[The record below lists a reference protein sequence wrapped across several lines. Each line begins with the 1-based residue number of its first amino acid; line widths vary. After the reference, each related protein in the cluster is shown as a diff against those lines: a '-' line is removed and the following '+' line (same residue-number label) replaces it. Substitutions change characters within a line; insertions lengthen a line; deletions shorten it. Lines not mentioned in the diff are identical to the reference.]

1 MANIANLS
9 LRNVNEDDVYI
20 DVTQA
25 DSYESS
31 IANTYQEIIVNLGQ
45 ISSQFKKLITSN
57 DTSGDIKTSLTNLN
71 NRITKCTQGIQ
82 SSKDVLKKN
91 LSATIIEYAKDIKA
105 LEQEMEA
112 GENDLNSSINSVD

>member
-1 MANIANLS
+1 MASIANLS
-9 LRNVNEDDVYI
+9 LRNVDEDDVYI

-45 ISSQFKKLITSN
+45 ISSQFKKLINSN
-57 DTSGDIKTSLTNLN
+57 ETSGDIKTSLASLN
-71 NRITKCTQGIQ
+71 SRITKCTQSIQ

-91 LSATIIEYAKDIKA
+91 LSATIIEYAKDIKS
-105 LEQEMEA
+105 LEQEMDA

>member
-1 MANIANLS
+1 MSNITSLS
-9 LRNVNEDDVYI
+9 LKNMDADDVYI

-45 ISSQFKKLITSN
+45 ISNQFKKLVNSN
-57 DTSGDIKTSLTNLN
+57 ETSGDIKTALASLNS
-71 NRITKCTQGIQ
+71 RITKCTQGIQ

-91 LSATIIEYAKDIKA
+91 LSATIIDYAKDMKA

-112 GENDLNSSINSVD
+112 GESDLNSSINSVD